1 MNPESYAMETA
12 IIDEQPNKETYDHL
26 FEEEYLIMSNWTEEE
41 KSYFYE
47 NFVFSFEELEEEI
60 GLKLPH

>member
-1 MNPESYAMETA
+1 MKTA
-12 IIDEQPNKETYDHL
+12 IIDDTSKYVTYDHL
-26 FEEEYLIMSNWTEEE
+26 FEEDYQIMCNWTEEE
-41 KSYFYE
+41 KRYFYE